1 MKYRIVER
9 LVDYGYPCNCSP
21 NIGCFNEFL
30 EDSDIVV
37 SVQVHKW
44 YGWVTIK
51 EFVSDDI
58 DYSRMCAEELYEMI
72 TNN

>member
-1 MKYRIVER
+1 M
-9 LVDYGYPCNCSP
+9 VDYGYPCNSSH
-21 NIGCFNEFL
+21 NIVCFNEFL

-37 SVQVHKW
+37 AVQVHKW

-51 EFVSDDI
+51 EFVSDDV